1 MSKYSFPDLYYQIK
15 KFVSSEHSQSDNSVV
30 NLIKEDQTR
39 HDILKKLDHGSVDK
53 FIRIISPQYRH
64 AHGEVIKND
73 KAFIS
78 ECVNKLCENVDLVIK
93 DDRKKV
99 ADVLRNDEALLSE
112 FVSINEKILLFLD
125 EQIDQNVL
133 FKLIQDKPQLIKSLS
148 LSQKTDDTF
157 IQKLCVSKSK
167 TEKTWCHYYC
177 EEDKDIKI
185 DKFPQ
190 QKYTYS
196 KGARFPIREDSQSV
210 YNFILFSV

>member
-1 MSKYSFPDLYYQIK
+1 MKYKNQTK
-15 KFVSSEHSQSDNSVV
+15 KNTKRNVLTKLSDG
-30 NLIKEDQTR
+30 T
-39 HDILKKLDHGSVDK
+39 VDK
-53 FIRIISPQYRH
+53 FIRIISPLHRHQSSPQYL
-64 AHGEVIKND
+64 ASYSYAEIIFEDLKND
-73 KAFIS
+73 KTFIS
-78 ECVNKLCENVDLVIK
+78 ECVNKLCRNVDFVIK

-125 EQIDQNVL
+125 EQIDQNIL

-148 LSQKTDDTF
+148 LSQKTDDIF

>member
-1 MSKYSFPDLYYQIK
+1 MTNK
-15 KFVSSEHSQSDNSVV
+15 K
-30 NLIKEDQTR
+30 QTNKNTKR
-39 HDILKKLDHGSVDK
+39 NVLTKLSGGIVDK
-53 FIRIISPQYRH
+53 FIRIISPLHRH
-64 AHGEVIKND
+64 QRSHPYLASYSYAEIIFEDLKND
-73 KAFIS
+73 KLFIS
-78 ECVNKLCENVDLVIK
+78 ECVNKLCRNVDFVIK
-93 DDRKKV
+93 DDKKKL

-125 EQIDQNVL
+125 EQIDQNIL

-196 KGARFPIREDSQSV
+196 KGARFPIMEDSQSV